1 MRLPNLVTAVSVAC
15 AVLFV
20 AGCGGSTSTVDPT
33 TPAPGATVSRTPAP
47 APTPTVTEI
56 PSADEF
62 DATVPP
68 TRPRALDGPPSEE
81 NAKEVAIYFMS
92 LSPYVF
98 ATGDFQE
105 WNALSG
111 ESCKYCASTVAQ
123 VEDERGA
130 GKQRTGNRLEMR
142 DSQSV
147 EMHQKNNQYIVGIT
161 MKEHEGQLLRA
172 DGTVEEDTNYV
183 LDVRV
188 ELLVTWTGARWSIDG
203 VDIKWSGRA

>member
-1 MRLPNLVTAVSVAC
+1 MTK
-15 AVLFV
+15 
-20 AGCGGSTSTVDPT
+20 T
-33 TPAPGATVSRTPAP
+33 
-47 APTPTVTEI
+47 
-56 PSADEF
+56 PSADDF

-68 TRPRALDGPPSEE
+68 ERPQALDGPPSEDT
-81 NAKEVAIYFMS
+81 AKEVAIYFMS

-98 ATGDFQE
+98 ATGDFKE

-111 ESCKYCASTVAQ
+111 KSCKYCASTVAQ
-123 VEDERGA
+123 VNDERGA

-203 VDIKWSGRA
+203 VDIKWSGKA

>member
-1 MRLPNLVTAVSVAC
+1 MRLSKFAAAASLAGALS
-15 AVLFV
+15 LV
-20 AGCGGSTSTVDPT
+20 AGCDGSAPAADPT
-33 TPAPGATVSRTPAP
+33 TPLPVATVSRTPEPSPTP
-47 APTPTVTEI
+47 APTKT

-203 VDIKWSGRA
+203 VDIKWSGKA